1 MPQMDIMLSPN
12 PEEEPFVTVG
22 WDEGDV
28 TFLWL
33 CIRQGMDWN
42 QVKLHSEDIKKLRS
56 FLMTKQNDDICP
68 EAKELA
74 DKALNLS
81 KGQLARA
88 IQDLINTAAEQT
100 AGNLF
105 RSEAQVRELTRQIE
119 HYHGKWGKHDD

>member
-56 FLMTKQNDDICP
+56 FLNTHYGRMTND
-68 EAKELA
+68 EAK
-74 DKALNLS
+74 
-81 KGQLARA
+81 
-88 IQDLINTAAEQT
+88 
-100 AGNLF
+100 
-105 RSEAQVRELTRQIE
+105 
-119 HYHGKWGKHDD
+119 